1 MIISIHL
8 ICYWCCYI
16 ILIPNVVRS
25 PWALNLIGCLNI
37 KNWNLFFNCFCRFK
51 HRLYFVNW
59 RGVSFLRYINLPK
72 KKYSL
77 ESMIIFK
84 ELYFEDHNQVPSK
97 CVLSDWY
104 LLLLVQGFAT
114 WNVGRL
120 VKGYSTRNS
129 C

>member
-16 ILIPNVVRS
+16 ILIPNVARS
-25 PWALNLIGCLNI
+25 PWAANLIGYLNI
-37 KNWNLFFNCFCRFK
+37 ENWNLCSM
-51 HRLYFVNW
+51 
-59 RGVSFLRYINLPK
+59 VSADLNIRSTSSIGEEFLFWGISIYQR

-114 WNVGRL
+114 WNVGLL